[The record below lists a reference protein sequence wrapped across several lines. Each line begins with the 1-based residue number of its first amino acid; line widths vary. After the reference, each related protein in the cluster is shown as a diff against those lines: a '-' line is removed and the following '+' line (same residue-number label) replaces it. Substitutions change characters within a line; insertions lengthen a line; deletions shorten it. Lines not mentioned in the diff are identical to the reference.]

1 MLKNISLFVSKQLA
15 ILVVLATLFSLYY
28 PQVGSSLVKTSWVVY
43 ILGIIMFG
51 MGLNVKASDF
61 KELFIRPKFVLIG
74 IGAQFI
80 IMPLIAYV
88 LVKGFNLPLGLAIGV
103 VLVGTCPG
111 GTSSNVITYL
121 SKGDVALS
129 VGITS
134 CTTLLAPFMTPI
146 LTKLLI
152 GQSIDV
158 NVIAMF
164 LSVVKVVIVPIVLGI
179 LAHRFLPKIAEFLKD
194 VLPMISTL
202 GIVAIVIAVVS
213 VSAEKIIANL
223 GIIVLIVVCHNLFG
237 YLFGFLV
244 GKSVTKDMAKVKALS
259 VEVGMQNSGLATSL
273 ALTHFATQPLAA
285 VPGALF
291 SVWHNISGGIL
302 ASIYARI
309 K

>member
-1 MLKNISLFVSKQLA
+1 MLKNASSLISKQLA

-80 IMPLIAYV
+80 IMPLIAYI

-179 LAHRFLPKIAEFLKD
+179 LAHRFLPKIAGLLKD

-223 GIIVLIVVCHNLFG
+223 GIIVLIIVCHNLFG

>member
-1 MLKNISLFVSKQLA
+1 M
-15 ILVVLATLFSLYY
+15 
-28 PQVGSSLVKTSWVVY
+28 
-43 ILGIIMFG
+43 
-51 MGLNVKASDF
+51 
-61 KELFIRPKFVLIG
+61 
-74 IGAQFI
+74 
-80 IMPLIAYV
+80 
-88 LVKGFNLPLGLAIGV
+88 
-103 VLVGTCPG
+103 
-111 GTSSNVITYL
+111 
-121 SKGDVALS
+121 ALS

-179 LAHRFLPKIAEFLKD
+179 LAHRFLPKIAELLKD

-223 GIIVLIVVCHNLFG
+223 GIIVLIIVCHNLFG

-302 ASIYARI
+302 ASIFARI

>member
-1 MLKNISLFVSKQLA
+1 MLKNISLFISKQLA

-80 IMPLIAYV
+80 IMPLIAYI

-158 NVIAMF
+158 NIIAMF

-179 LAHRFLPKIAEFLKD
+179 LAHRFLPKISEFLKD

-223 GIIVLIVVCHNLFG
+223 GIIVLIIVCHNLFG

-244 GKSVTKDMAKVKALS
+244 GKSVTKDMAKIKALS

>member
-51 MGLNVKASDF
+51 MGLNVKADDF

-74 IGAQFI
+74 IGAQFV

-179 LAHRFLPKIAEFLKD
+179 LAHRFLPKIAGLLKD

-223 GIIVLIVVCHNLFG
+223 GIIVLIIVCHNLFG

-244 GKSVTKDMAKVKALS
+244 GKSVTKDIAKIKALS

-285 VPGALF
+285 VLGALF

>member
-1 MLKNISLFVSKQLA
+1 MLKNISLLISKQLA
-15 ILVVLATLFSLYY
+15 ILVVLAILFSLYC
-28 PQVGSSLVKTSWVVY
+28 PQVGSNLVKTSWVVY

-51 MGLNVKASDF
+51 MGLNVKATDF

-179 LAHRFLPKIAEFLKD
+179 LAHRFLPKIAGLLKD

-223 GIIVLIVVCHNLFG
+223 GIIVLIIVCHNLFG

>member
-1 MLKNISLFVSKQLA
+1 MLKNISLLISKQLA

-80 IMPLIAYV
+80 IMPLIAYI

-164 LSVVKVVIVPIVLGI
+164 LSVVKVVIVPIVFGI
-179 LAHRFLPKIAEFLKD
+179 LAHRFLPKIAGLLKD

-223 GIIVLIVVCHNLFG
+223 GIIVLIIVCHNLFG

>member
-179 LAHRFLPKIAEFLKD
+179 LAHRFLPKIAGLLKD

-223 GIIVLIVVCHNLFG
+223 GIIVLVVVCHNLFG

-244 GKSVTKDMAKVKALS
+244 GKSVTKDMAKIKALS
-259 VEVGMQNSGLATSL
+259 IEVGMQNSGLATSL

>member
-1 MLKNISLFVSKQLA
+1 MLKNISLLISKQLV

-80 IMPLIAYV
+80 IMPLIAYI

-179 LAHRFLPKIAEFLKD
+179 LAHRFLPKIAGLLKD

-223 GIIVLIVVCHNLFG
+223 GIIVLIIVCHNLFG

>member
-1 MLKNISLFVSKQLA
+1 MLKNISLLVSKQLA

-80 IMPLIAYV
+80 IMPLIAYI

-179 LAHRFLPKIAEFLKD
+179 LAHRFLLKIAGLLKD

-223 GIIVLIVVCHNLFG
+223 GIIVLIIVCHNLFG

-273 ALTHFATQPLAA
+273 ALTHFATQSLAA

-302 ASIYARI
+302 ASIFARI

>member
-1 MLKNISLFVSKQLA
+1 MLKSISLFISKQLA

-80 IMPLIAYV
+80 IMPLIAYI

-179 LAHRFLPKIAEFLKD
+179 LAHKFLPKIAGLLKD
-194 VLPMISTL
+194 VLPMVSTL

-223 GIIVLIVVCHNLFG
+223 GIIVLIIVCHNLFG

-244 GKSVTKDMAKVKALS
+244 GKSVTKDMAKIKALS

-273 ALTHFATQPLAA
+273 ALTHFATQPLTA

>member
-1 MLKNISLFVSKQLA
+1 M
-15 ILVVLATLFSLYY
+15 YY

-80 IMPLIAYV
+80 IMPLIAYI

-179 LAHRFLPKIAEFLKD
+179 LAHRFLPKIAGLLKD

-223 GIIVLIVVCHNLFG
+223 GIIVLIIVCHNLFG